1 MIQYSP
7 DGNTLIGVDDK
18 GKEFSHNKT
27 DGSSFSNMLVT
38 LGLQKQN
45 ELDNSATLQK
55 YNQDLGNIQGPL
67 DVGQFTGTP
76 VAPVKPQCK
85 IISDMGT
92 VTYVPFDPPLAD
104 LNIPKTTPTQINT
117 PGADGLSAYDMLSRI
132 YHHMFD

>member
-27 DGSSFSNMLVT
+27 DSTWFSSMLVT

-45 ELDNSATLQK
+45 ELDNAAILQK
-55 YNQDLGNIQGPL
+55 YNQDLSNIQGPL
-67 DVGQFTGTP
+67 DVGQFKGTP
-76 VAPVKPQCK
+76 VDPDKPQQK
-85 IISDMGT
+85 FISDVGT
-92 VTYVPFDPPLAD
+92 VTYGPFDPPLAD
-104 LNIPKTTPTQINT
+104 LNIPKTDPTQVNT
-117 PGADGLSAYDMLSRI
+117 PDGGLTDYDMLIRI

>member
-27 DGSSFSNMLVT
+27 DGSLFSNMLVT

-45 ELDNSATLQK
+45 ELDNAATLQK

-76 VAPVKPQCK
+76 VAPQKPQCK
-85 IISDMGT
+85 IISDVGT

-104 LNIPKTTPTQINT
+104 LRIPKTNPTQINE
-117 PGADGLSAYDMLSRI
+117 PGDGGLTTYDMVSRI

>member
-27 DGSSFSNMLVT
+27 DSAWFSSMLVT

-45 ELDNSATLQK
+45 ELDNAATLQK

-67 DVGQFTGTP
+67 DVGQFKGTP
-76 VAPVKPQCK
+76 VAPTKPQQK
-85 IISDMGT
+85 FISDVGT
-92 VTYVPFDPPLAD
+92 VTYGPFDPPLAD
-104 LNIPKTTPTQINT
+104 LNIPKTDPTQVNT
-117 PGADGLSAYDMLSRI
+117 PDGGLTAYDMLSRI

>member
-27 DGSSFSNMLVT
+27 DGSWFSSMLVT

-45 ELDNSATLQK
+45 ELDNTATLQK

-76 VAPVKPQCK
+76 VAPNKPQRK
-85 IISDMGT
+85 FIDDMGK
-92 VTYVPFDPPLAD
+92 VTWGPFDPPLAD
-104 LNIPKTTPTQINT
+104 LVIPKTTPTQINT
-117 PGADGLSAYDMLSRI
+117 PLDGGLTAYDMLSRI

>member
-27 DGSSFSNMLVT
+27 DGSLFSNMLVT

-45 ELDNSATLQK
+45 ELDNAATLQK
-55 YNQDLGNIQGPL
+55 YNQDLGNIQGSL

-76 VAPVKPQCK
+76 VAPQKPQQK
-85 IISDMGT
+85 FIDDMGK
-92 VTYVPFDPPLAD
+92 VTYGPFDPPLAD
-104 LNIPKTTPTQINT
+104 LKIPKTDPTQVNT
-117 PGADGLSAYDMLSRI
+117 PDGGLTAYDMLSRI

>member
-1 MIQYSP
+1 MIKYSS

-27 DGSSFSNMLVT
+27 DSAWFSSMLVT

-45 ELDNSATLQK
+45 ELDNAKIIQK
-55 YNQDLGNIQGPL
+55 YNQDLSNIQGPL

-76 VAPVKPQCK
+76 VAPDKPQQK
-85 IISDMGT
+85 FVDDMGK
-92 VTYVPFDPPLAD
+92 VTYAPFDPPLAD
-104 LNIPKTTPTQINT
+104 LVIPKTTPTQINT